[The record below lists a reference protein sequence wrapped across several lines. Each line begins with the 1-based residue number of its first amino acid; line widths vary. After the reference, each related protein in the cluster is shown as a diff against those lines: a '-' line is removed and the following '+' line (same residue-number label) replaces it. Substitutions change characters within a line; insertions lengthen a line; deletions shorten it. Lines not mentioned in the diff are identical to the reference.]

1 MKDDDTKEI
10 DRKSLDR
17 HLARAECWICTGLD
31 CGKRP
36 FEGGVEN
43 WRWDGENWQHHHTY
57 SVGHLICEYKPTENS
72 EGEG

>member
-10 DRKSLDR
+10 DPQSLKR
-17 HLARAECWICTGLD
+17 HLDSAKDWICTGLD

-36 FEGGVEN
+36 FEGGVGS

-57 SVGHLICEYKPTENS
+57 PVGHLICEYKPKPK
-72 EGEG
+72 GEK